1 MRDRNKSWLRR
12 SVLMAALTMGLP
24 LAAAASEVMVYKSPT
39 CGCCSAWVDHLK
51 ANGFEVEVENVQN
64 LNPIKQQHGV
74 TRELASCHTATVDG
88 YVIEGHVPA
97 SDIKRLLSERPAVA
111 GLAVPGMP
119 MGSPGM
125 EGPRKQ
131 AYNVMSFDKSGRAEV
146 FSRH

>member
-1 MRDRNKSWLRR
+1 MKRLRA
-12 SVLMAALTMGLP
+12 VIGAAALAVVGAGGVLVTAS
-24 LAAAASEVMVYKSPT
+24 AADVMVYKSPT

-51 ANGFEVEVENVQN
+51 ANGFKVAVKDVDD
-64 LNPIKQQHGV
+64 LNAIKQSHGIS
-74 TRELASCHTATVDG
+74 RELASCHTATVDG

-97 SDIKRLLSERPAVA
+97 SDIQRLLAERPKVA

-125 EGPRKQ
+125 EGPTKER
-131 AYNVMSFDKSGRAEV
+131 YDVVSFDKNGRKEV